1 MPKISISEHFAV
13 PPERAF
19 AALTD
24 FANLA
29 GVISGIQR
37 IEVITP
43 GPVGL
48 GTRIR
53 ETRTMYGR
61 EATEEMQVTEWEPPH
76 AFTLEAHSHGA
87 HYVTRHTLVPKDG
100 GTQVSLEF
108 DAMPKTLGARI
119 LAVLM
124 RRMVKSVRVLLEKDL
139 QEAKAAAEKQR

>member
-29 GVISGIQR
+29 GVISGIKR
-37 IEVITP
+37 IEVLTP
-43 GPVGL
+43 GPAGL

-53 ETRTMYGR
+53 ETRTMFGR
-61 EATEEMQVTEWEPPH
+61 DAVEEMQVTEWDPPR

-87 HYVTRHTLVPKDG
+87 HYVTRHALVPKDG
-100 GTQVSLEF
+100 GTQVSLDF
-108 DAMPKTLGARI
+108 RAMPKTLGARI

-124 RRMVKSVRVLLEKDL
+124 RRMVKSVRGLLEKDL
-139 QEAKAAAEKQR
+139 QEAKAAAEKHS